1 MKDLLCLVT
10 LILCFILPSRLVSQ
24 TVLETLHS
32 GRVVYATFDGS
43 GCQDVYNNVFICGE
57 IYEVGMY
64 DSTWYGKGYHARR
77 KKTVVD
83 NKGKI
88 ANGDP
93 EPKYKEDAG
102 SFSIFGTGFAFN
114 TYGQFYPAAAPN
126 TILGMVRTTFQ
137 PSLERKVC
145 SLKNLAAGW
154 VVTKIDNLCI
164 CCGSPAGSFGTEFT
178 VKKIDGMEV
187 GATQVVC
194 SLNNIPTGW
203 MITNINNLC
212 ICCGSRA
219 GSFGTEFT
227 IKKIGGLEPGA
238 TQVVCSLN
246 GLPAGWMIT
255 NIDNLCI
262 CCGSPAGAY
271 GTKWTIKRIEG
282 LPKGTTQVVCSTQ
295 NIPDGWEVIEIDNQC
310 ICCGSPAETFGKE
323 WIIQCL

>member
-1 MKDLLCLVT
+1 MKYLLCLVT
-10 LILCFILPSRLVSQ
+10 LMLCLILPSRLVSQ
-24 TVLETLHS
+24 TVLEALYS

-43 GCQDVYNNVFICGE
+43 GCRDIYNKVFKCGE
-57 IYEVGMY
+57 IYEVGMN

-77 KKTVVD
+77 KRTVVD
-83 NKGKI
+83 NNSKI
-88 ANGDP
+88 LSGDP
-93 EPKYKEDAG
+93 EPKYKGDAG
-102 SFSIFGTGFAFN
+102 SFSIFGTEFAFN
-114 TYGQFYPAAAPN
+114 GYGQFYPVDASN
-126 TILGMVRTTFQ
+126 TILGMVRTTV
-137 PSLERKVC
+137 PLSIERKVC
-145 SLKNLAAGW
+145 SLKNLPAGW
-154 VVTKIDNLCI
+154 VVTKIDNQCI

-178 VKKIDGMEV
+178 VKKIDYSEV
-187 GATQVVC
+187 GTTLVVC
-194 SLNNIPTGW
+194 SLHNIPAGW
-203 MITNINNLC
+203 MITDMDNLC

-282 LPKGTTQVVCSTQ
+282 LPQGTTQVVCSTQ
-295 NIPDGWEVIEIDNQC
+295 NIPDGWEVIDIDNQC
-310 ICCGSPAETFGKE
+310 ICCGSPAGTFGRE
-323 WIIQCL
+323 WTIQYL